1 MCRAFGRARLRTTK
15 PSAEKEYIDVLY
27 ANGCRIDYYLC
38 MSVSDDNPWHLGLT
52 PKQRRFC
59 ECYSANGGNCTRA
72 AAEAGYKKPHPEG
85 SRLLRKATI
94 ATALEKLRSEST
106 SSAIATREERQKFW
120 SDFIRDES
128 IDPQHR
134 LKASELLGKS
144 QADFIDRKEITGANG
159 SPLEI
164 LLSQISGASIAP
176 RGDDD

>member
-1 MCRAFGRARLRTTK
+1 
-15 PSAEKEYIDVLY
+15 
-27 ANGCRIDYYLC
+27 
-38 MSVSDDNPWHLGLT
+38 MSVSDENPWHLGLT
-52 PKQRRFC
+52 EKQRRFC

-85 SRLLRKATI
+85 ARLLRNATV
-94 ATALEKLRSEST
+94 AAALEKMREKTT
-106 SSAIATREERQKFW
+106 SSAIATREERQMFW
-120 SDFIRDES
+120 TNIINDENVEF
-128 IDPQHR
+128 QHR